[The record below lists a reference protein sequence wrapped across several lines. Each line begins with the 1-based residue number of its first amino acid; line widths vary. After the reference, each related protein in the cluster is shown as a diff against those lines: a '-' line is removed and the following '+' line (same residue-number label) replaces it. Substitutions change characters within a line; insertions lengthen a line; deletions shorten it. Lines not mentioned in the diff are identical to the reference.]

1 MKTTINANELKELSA
16 CTSGYKTFVE
26 AHEDKTVK
34 LSEALESNGID
45 DLFWL
50 LDEIPLSTEQE
61 NDLRLLAC
69 DYASDVLHIF
79 EEKYPTDKRPRLAI
93 EAARKYINGEISKEE
108 LDDVVVAAAAA
119 RAAARSATVAARAA
133 ARSATVAAV
142 ADYAASAVAD
152 YAASATTS
160 SRAAARS
167 ATVAAV
173 ADYADYAAA
182 AARAASRS
190 ATVAAAAARAD
201 YAAAAT
207 VAAVADYAASAV
219 ADYAASATT
228 SSRKTQSEQLM
239 KVLLKW
245 ENK

>member
-26 AHEDKTVK
+26 AHGDKTVK

-79 EEKYPTDKRPRLAI
+79 EEKYPTDKIPRLAI

-108 LDDVVVAAAAA
+108 LDDVAAAAA
-119 RAAARSATVAARAA
+119 AA
-133 ARSATVAAV
+133 
-142 ADYAASAVAD
+142 
-152 YAASATTS
+152 
-160 SRAAARS
+160 RAAARS

-173 ADYADYAAA
+173 ADYADYA
-182 AARAASRS
+182 
-190 ATVAAAAARAD
+190 
-201 YAAAAT
+201 
-207 VAAVADYAASAV
+207 DYAASAARAAAYAV
-219 ADYAASATT
+219 AYYYAADAADAVAVAVAARAAARSATT